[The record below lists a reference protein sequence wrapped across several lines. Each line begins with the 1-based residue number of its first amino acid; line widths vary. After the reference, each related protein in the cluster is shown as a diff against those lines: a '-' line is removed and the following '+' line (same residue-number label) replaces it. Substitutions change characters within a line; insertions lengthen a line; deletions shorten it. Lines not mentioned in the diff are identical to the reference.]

1 MRKVYTIH
9 PMAMYIGCTV
19 KNIDLGCQQHDS
31 ACMRTKIIIGNLP
44 YFLIFMTTTTLPFS
58 WMDEEGLY
66 YTPNGYVHWLYSQK
80 YRLGLSTAWQCLL
93 VLQNHH
99 FQNFDKK
106 YFCWLQPHYL
116 FHGWMRKVYTIHP
129 MAMYIGCT
137 VKNIDL
143 GCQQHDSACMWPKII
158 IPKNSIIFN
167 FYDYNHI
174 TFSMD
179 GWGRSILYTQ
189 WLCTLVVQSKISTW
203 VVNSMT
209 VHACDQKSSL
219 VICHNF

>member
-1 MRKVYTIH
+1 
-9 PMAMYIGCTV
+9 
-19 KNIDLGCQQHDS
+19 
-31 ACMRTKIIIGNLP
+31 
-44 YFLIFMTTTTLPFS
+44 MTTTTLPFS

-99 FQNFDKK
+99 FLNFDKK
-106 YFCWLQPHYL
+106 YFLWLQPHYL

-209 VHACDQKSSL
+209 MHAWEQKSSL
-219 VICHNF
+219 VICHIFWFLWLQPHYLFHGWMRKVYTIHPMAMYIGCTVKNIDLGCQQHDSAC